1 MSTPSTSWPSSAIHT
16 AWVAPRYPVPNT
28 VIFMCCWYA
37 SELSETRTPGG
48 RETNIGRTTSASR
61 VQPMLL
67 PCTFSSFVR
76 ETSADHPRANALHVL
91 MPPKPGSPDSPRRVP
106 EPGRWSDT
114 RSSQLLRGFSRGLGG
129 DPTEFQA
136 RRMTAALASD
146 ADLILTMTESQR
158 DKVLAMAPARL
169 KRTFTLREA
178 ARLGSLADA
187 GTVEDLAAARPR
199 FRATEPED
207 VMDPMGK
214 EENVFHEIG
223 LEIADL
229 LGPLLSRL
237 RFGER

>member
-1 MSTPSTSWPSSAIHT
+1 MHVLFVCTGNICRSPTGERLARAYAAEAGVSGFTASSAGTRAMVGHPIEPT
-16 AWVAPRYPVPNT
+16 AA
-28 VIFMCCWYA
+28 
-37 SELSETRTPGG
+37 
-48 RETNIGRTTSASR
+48 R
-61 VQPMLL
+61 VL
-67 PCTFSSFVR
+67 
-76 ETSADHPRANALHVL
+76 A
-91 MPPKPGSPDSPRRVP
+91 
-106 EPGRWSDT
+106 
-114 RSSQLLRGFSRGLGG
+114 GLGG

-136 RRMTAALASD
+136 RRMTTALASD

-187 GTVEDLAAARPR
+187 ATVEDLAAARPR
-199 FRATEPED
+199 FRAAEPED
-207 VMDPMGK
+207 VIDPMGK

>member
-1 MSTPSTSWPSSAIHT
+1 M
-16 AWVAPRYPVPNT
+16 
-28 VIFMCCWYA
+28 
-37 SELSETRTPGG
+37 
-48 RETNIGRTTSASR
+48 TT
-61 VQPMLL
+61 
-67 PCTFSSFVR
+67 
-76 ETSADHPRANALHVL
+76 
-91 MPPKPGSPDSPRRVP
+91 
-106 EPGRWSDT
+106 
-114 RSSQLLRGFSRGLGG
+114 
-129 DPTEFQA
+129 
-136 RRMTAALASD
+136 ALASD

-187 GTVEDLAAARPR
+187 GTVEDLAAARPPR